1 MAAAGRGGH
10 TGFTQGHGAR
20 GSLSSLNWGEDT
32 NEDAVSDPKF
42 RPHLE
47 VPEGQTAHLGEDQ
60 GDAHPR
66 ESVLDANEAFGEA
79 WAGSRTW
86 TGRAALSADPAGG
99 QAGSERP

>member
-1 MAAAGRGGH
+1 MKML
-10 TGFTQGHGAR
+10 
-20 GSLSSLNWGEDT
+20 SLILNSGPTWKH
-32 NEDAVSDPKF
+32 P
-42 RPHLE
+42 R
-47 VPEGQTAHLGEDQ
+47 GQTAHLGEDQ
-60 GDAHPR
+60 GDAW

>member
-1 MAAAGRGGH
+1 M
-10 TGFTQGHGAR
+10 R

-32 NEDAVSDPKF
+32 NEDAGSGPKF

-60 GDAHPR
+60 GDAR
-66 ESVLDANEAFGEA
+66 ESVLNANEAFGEA
-79 WAGSRTW
+79 WAGSRTR